1 MKPQDSSLPHSS
13 QTPEETSANE
23 SLEDL
28 IARLMQSSI
37 QTEEEHVAPSSDELK
52 DIITGLERDL
62 VTGRWINSYY
72 ENTDIRLMPALVE

>member
-13 QTPEETSANE
+13 QTPEGASANE

-52 DIITGLERDL
+52 ELL
-62 VTGRWINSYY
+62 Q
-72 ENTDIRLMPALVE
+72 A